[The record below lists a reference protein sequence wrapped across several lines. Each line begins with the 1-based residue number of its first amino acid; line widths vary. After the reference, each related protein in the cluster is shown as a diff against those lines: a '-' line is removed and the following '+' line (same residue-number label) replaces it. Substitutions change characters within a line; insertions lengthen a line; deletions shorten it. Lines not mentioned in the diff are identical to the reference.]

1 MKIDNN
7 VMTYNS
13 KPNFTAYNV
22 KTKGWRLHNNPE
34 LNRIIKASVDSFPE
48 IAKFFE
54 NREGEL
60 VFKLRKKSVLLGEVY
75 DAPMTDY
82 YLNVTCNEKTDK
94 GLFKRK
100 HIASVSED
108 ADMNGYGF
116 YNAVR
121 YMASALNRKLG
132 VKNE

>member
-13 KPNFTAYNV
+13 KPSFTAYNIR
-22 KTKGWRLHNNPE
+22 TKGWRLRNNTA
-34 LNRIIKASVDSFPE
+34 LNKTIKSSVDSFPE

-60 VFKLRKKSVLLGEVY
+60 VFKLRKKSVLFGEVY

-94 GLFKRK
+94 VLFKRK
-100 HIASVSED
+100 HIATISED
-108 ADMNGYGF
+108 ADMNGNGF

-121 YMASALNRKLG
+121 YMASALSIELG